1 MKIGPLPTELDLR
14 SLAVRGAQVE
24 GIVAEESLPRL
35 RQAGI
40 EMAGPVAAAF
50 SFERDESGRYIVVA
64 AIQATVLMICQRCLG
79 PISLDLNARSNM
91 ACVWDDQEAVALP
104 AGYEPLI
111 VGQVA
116 NLREIAEEEILLAIP
131 VSPLHAEDC
140 GTSEQKAA
148 LESEPA
154 AKKEVSDRDS
164 PFAVLEKLKT

>member
-1 MKIGPLPTELDLR
+1 V
-14 SLAVRGAQVE
+14 S
-24 GIVAEESLPRL
+24 
-35 RQAGI
+35 
-40 EMAGPVAAAF
+40 AAF
-50 SFERDESGRYIVVA
+50 SFERDESGRYIVFV

-79 PISLDLNARSNM
+79 PMSLDLNAGSNM

-131 VSPLHAEDC
+131 VSPLHEEDC
-140 GTSEQKAA
+140 ITLEQRAA

-154 AKKEVSDRDS
+154 EKREVSDRDS
-164 PFAVLEKLKT
+164 PFAVLKKLKTL